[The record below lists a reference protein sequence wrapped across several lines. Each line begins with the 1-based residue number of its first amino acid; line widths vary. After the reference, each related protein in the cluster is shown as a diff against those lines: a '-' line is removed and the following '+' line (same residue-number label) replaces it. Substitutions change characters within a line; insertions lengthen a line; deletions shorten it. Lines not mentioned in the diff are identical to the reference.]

1 MEMSALLGILAGAAT
16 IIFTIDIIL
25 MIVWMVMP

>member
-1 MEMSALLGILAGAAT
+1 MSALLGILAGAAT
-16 IIFTIDIIL
+16 ILLAIDIIL